1 MNKEDIISSDKNTT
15 SRRQFLT
22 QTAAALAGASA
33 LTGLEAAQ
41 VPKPVAK
48 AAGRVLG
55 ANDRINVAFIGNGM
69 QWQGLLRG
77 FQARKDRQGD
87 IEFVAC
93 CDVWEPRLKNAQ
105 EKTKAEKTY
114 RDYREVLQR
123 PDIDGV
129 VVAVPDHW
137 HFAIARDACLAGKD
151 VYLEKPMVRT
161 IDQAAQLNDI
171 VNQTKRILQVGGS
184 GPASGLNWKINEY
197 VKAGKMGKVLWGL
210 ISYNRNTDTGMWD
223 YPIPGI
229 GETPW
234 PNAEFNEKT
243 CDWNTWQGSTR
254 KRPLSAER
262 YFRWRKFWDY
272 ATGNAGDLLYHQLG
286 TMSTMIGFDFP
297 TQAVGAGGIFVQK
310 DREVPDTYM
319 TMVEYPGEY
328 CVNMISCMGNAE
340 SVPITVYGNWGTLR
354 LGGPG
359 AAAGQ
364 GQGAMGDPGRGGD
377 QAPTRGGRTG
387 RGGRGRATAT
397 ITAEQ
402 QFVNKF
408 KEANDGKTQVIVEA
422 DEQFDSLGEN
432 WLNCMRTRE
441 SPVYNVLR
449 GYQVLVAIMLGVDS
463 YREGRALAFDPATKR
478 VLPKPP
484 TRKMYPPAEA

>member
-1 MNKEDIISSDKNTT
+1 MHREDTIKSEKSTT
-15 SRRQFLT
+15 TRRRFLV
-22 QTAAALAGASA
+22 QTGAVLAGAST

-41 VPKPVAK
+41 KPSARM
-48 AAGRVLG
+48 AGRVLG
-55 ANDRINVAFIGNGM
+55 ANDRINLAFIGTGM

-77 FQARKDRQGD
+77 FQARKERLGD
-87 IEFVAC
+87 VEFVAC
-93 CDVWEPRLKNAQ
+93 CDVWEARLKNAQ

-114 RDYREVLQR
+114 RDYREILQR
-123 PDIDGV
+123 PDVDGV

-151 VYLEKPMVRT
+151 VYLEKPMTRT
-161 IDQAAQLNDI
+161 IEQAAQLNDI
-171 VNQTKRILQVGGS
+171 VDQTKRILQVGGS
-184 GPASGLNWKINEY
+184 GPASGLNWRINEY
-197 VKAGKMGKVLWGL
+197 IKAGKMGKILWGL

-234 PNAEFNEKT
+234 PDAQFNEKT
-243 CDWNTWQGSTR
+243 CDWNMWLGSTR
-254 KRPLSAER
+254 KRPFSAER

-297 TQAVGAGGIFVQK
+297 AQAVAAGGIYIQK

-328 CVNMISCMGNAE
+328 CVNMVSCMGNAE

-364 GQGAMGDPGRGGD
+364 SQGAMGDPGRAGT
-377 QAPTRGGRTG
+377 QPPAPAPGGRP
-387 RGGRGRATAT
+387 GGGARRRAVAT
-397 ITAEQ
+397 ITAEP
-402 QFVNKF
+402 QFVNQF
-408 KEANDGKTQVIVEA
+408 KEANDGKNEVTIESP
-422 DEQFDSLGEN
+422 EQSESLGEN
-432 WLNCMRTRE
+432 WLNCMRTRQ

-463 YREGRALAFDPATKR
+463 YREGKALAYDPVGRK
-478 VLPKPP
+478 VLPRPP
-484 TRKMYPPAEA
+484 ARKVYPPAET

>member
-1 MNKEDIISSDKNTT
+1 MQREDTSNSERNTT
-15 SRRQFLT
+15 TRRRFLT
-22 QTAAALAGASA
+22 QTAAALAGAST
-33 LTGLEAAQ
+33 LTGLEAAGKQ
-41 VPKPVAK
+41 ATRAV
-48 AAGRVLG
+48 GRVLG
-55 ANDRINVAFIGNGM
+55 ANDRINLAFIGNGM

-161 IDQAAQLNDI
+161 IEQGAQLNEI

-197 VKAGKMGKVLWGL
+197 IKAGRMGKILWGL
-210 ISYNRNTDTGMWD
+210 ISYNRNTDAGMWD

-234 PNAEFNEKT
+234 PDADFSAKS
-243 CDWNTWQGSTR
+243 CDWNMWLGSTR
-254 KRPLSAER
+254 KRSLSAER
-262 YFRWRKFWDY
+262 YFRWRKYWDY

-297 TQAVGAGGIFVQK
+297 TQVVGAGGIFIQK

-328 CVNMISCMGNAE
+328 CVNMISCMGNAD
-340 SVPITVYGNWGTLR
+340 SVPITVYGNWATLR

-364 GQGAMGDPGRGGD
+364 GQGAMGDQARGAD
-377 QAPTRGGRTG
+377 QAGAGRSGGARP
-387 RGGRGRATAT
+387 RAVASVTA
-397 ITAEQ
+397 Q
-402 QFVNKF
+402 PQFLNKF
-408 KEANDGKTQVIVEA
+408 KEANDGKTEVTIEA
-422 DEQFDSLGEN
+422 PAQSESLGEN
-432 WLNCMRTRE
+432 WLNCMRSRQ
-441 SPVYNVLR
+441 SPVYDVLR

-463 YREGRALAFDPATKR
+463 YREGKALAFDPVGRK

-484 TRKMYPPAEA
+484 ARKMYPPAET